1 MWNLY
6 YWTQVSQLGTG
17 SFILMYSILMKLVL
31 LGAPL
36 NCAEANE
43 LLSLVNPFDP
53 NRLEMTKVII
63 AHTDPVCFEDAQV
76 DWRNG
81 IKTAHYFRRNQ
92 MAQVT
97 YRGVKY
103 DTNNKTAQQKKEVE
117 LTYRGIAHTAK

>member
-31 LGAPL
+31 LGSPL
-36 NCAEANE
+36 NCVEANE
-43 LLSLVNPFDP
+43 LLSLVEPFDP
-53 NRLEMTKVII
+53 NRLEMTRVII
-63 AHTDPVCFEDAQV
+63 AHTYPVCFEDAQV